1 MSNFNAKAT
10 AKTANKSG
18 HAAYKMTDK
27 EKLVT
32 QVLTT
37 FFNEPKYYG
46 DNSGELMETAYAVI
60 AKEPEFVAKLAIY
73 ARTVFNMR
81 SVSHVLC
88 AMLANRVKGAGFVR
102 TTIAKCCVRG
112 DDITEILACY
122 ISMYG
127 KPIPN
132 SLWRGLKDALKA
144 APPYAVAKYQGS
156 DKAVKM
162 ADAIKLCHPK
172 PGDVFKDCIEET
184 LPVPTSWE
192 TELSKG
198 GNTKET
204 WERLIAERKIGYMA
218 ALRNLRNMVNANP
231 SNIDEILSM
240 IADPERVKKSRQLP
254 FRFHTAYKQ
263 MKSAPNAGSK
273 VLDALE
279 DAMSASVANMP
290 ELPGTTVIAV
300 DCSGSM
306 TYSPISR
313 KSTATPMEIASVLGV
328 CAAVSADNAILY
340 AFSDDAVKVNVSRR
354 GGILAQSEG
363 VYTSVY
369 YHGGTNMHA
378 PFDAM
383 IRDGVRADRVI
394 VLSDNEVNSRWN
406 DPVQKVAD
414 EYRRKTGSDCWVH
427 AIDLQGYGTQQFHGA
442 KTDIIAGW
450 SERVLEFVP
459 LAEQGAGGIVA
470 QIEGTVL

>member
-1 MSNFNAKAT
+1 MANFNSKAT
-10 AKTANKSG
+10 IKTENKSG
-18 HAAYKMTDK
+18 HEAYSMPCK

-46 DNSGELMETAYAVI
+46 DNSDDLIETAKAVI
-60 AKEPEFVAKLAIY
+60 AKDPMFVAKLAVY

-88 AMLANRVKGAGFVR
+88 AILANDVKDAGYVR
-102 TTIAKCCVRG
+102 AAIAKCCVRG
-112 DDITEILACY
+112 DDITEIMACY
-122 ISMYG
+122 LSMFG
-127 KPIPN
+127 KPVPN
-132 SLWRGLKDALKA
+132 SLRRGLKDALEA
-144 APPYAVAKYQGS
+144 APVHAIAKYQGS
-156 DKAVKM
+156 GNAVKM
-162 ADAIKLCHPK
+162 ADAIKMCHPK
-172 PGDVFKDCIEET
+172 PSDAFKQCIEGT

-192 TELSKG
+192 TELSAK
-198 GNTKET
+198 GNTKEA
-204 WERLIAERKIGYMA
+204 WESLIAQRKIGYMA
-218 ALRNLRNMVNANP
+218 ALRNLRNMVNADP
-231 SNIDEILSM
+231 SNLDEILAM
-240 IADPERVKKSRQLP
+240 IADPDRVRKSRQLP

-263 MKSAPNAGSK
+263 MKNVPNAGTK

-290 ELPGTTVIAV
+290 KLPGTTVIAV